1 MCTSIAAAM
10 YMEYYNTSVSF
21 ASVSVS
27 FTVILLLSVL
37 FEIGLMVVWIAFS
50 LKVQACDLTSNSQQ

>member
-1 MCTSIAAAM
+1 
-10 YMEYYNTSVSF
+10 MEYYNTSVSF